1 LDVPHIPSARHIHA
15 APNNTTTPTPEEC
28 FMTILSRR
36 TMLGAVSVAASL
48 GFAGAAQAQAY
59 PNKPITMFVAF
70 AAGGPTDVIARIV
83 SEHMSKTLGQQ
94 IVIEN
99 VAGAGGT
106 TTTARVAAAAPDG
119 YTLIMGQMGTHAAA
133 PALYPNLKY
142 NPITDFTP
150 IGIAGITPIVI
161 VTKKDFPANNLREF
175 VAYLK
180 ANPGKVNQAHAGV
193 GSTAFTTCVLLT
205 AQIGVPKLNAVAYRG
220 TGPALNDLVGGQV
233 DFMCDQ
239 VTNLT
244 PQILAGNIKAM
255 GIATPARLPVLPNV
269 PTTAEGGLPEYQI
282 SGWNGIFGP
291 KGLPKDIQDKLVDA
305 LNKALEDPT
314 TNKRLADL
322 GTVIPNAQERAPV
335 GMAAVLARDIALLDK
350 PLRDSG
356 AVGQ

>member
-1 LDVPHIPSARHIHA
+1 MS
-15 APNNTTTPTPEEC
+15 N
-28 FMTILSRR
+28 LSRR
-36 TMLGAVSVAASL
+36 MLLGAVAATASL
-48 GFAGAAQAQAY
+48 GFATAAQAQAY
-59 PNKPITMFVAF
+59 PSKPITMFVAF
-70 AAGGPTDVIARIV
+70 AAGGPTDVIARMV

-94 IVIEN
+94 IVVEN

-106 TTTARVAAAAPDG
+106 TTSARVATATPDG

-142 NPITDFTP
+142 NPQTDFTP
-150 IGIAGITPIVI
+150 IGIAGITPIVV
-161 VTKKDFPANNLREF
+161 VTRKDFPANNMREF

-180 ANPGKVNQAHAGV
+180 ANTDKVNQAHAGV
-193 GSTAFTTCVLLT
+193 GSTAFTTCVLLK

-244 PQILAGNIKAM
+244 PQIIAGNVKAM
-255 GIATPARLPVLPNV
+255 GVATPARLAVLPNV
-269 PTTAEGGLPEYQI
+269 PTTIEGGLPDYQI
-282 SGWNGIFGP
+282 SGWNAIFGP
-291 KGLPKDIQDKLVDA
+291 KGLSADIQAKLVDA
-305 LNKALEDPT
+305 LDKALEDPN

-322 GTVIPNAQERAPV
+322 GTVIPNKMERSPA
-335 GMAAVLARDIALLDK
+335 GLAAVLARDLALLDK

>member
-1 LDVPHIPSARHIHA
+1 
-15 APNNTTTPTPEEC
+15 
-28 FMTILSRR
+28 MTNSITRR
-36 TMLGAVSVAASL
+36 AMLGTIAVAASFGL
-48 GFAGAAQAQAY
+48 ATSASAQAY
-59 PNKPITMFVAF
+59 PNKPITMMVAF
-70 AAGGPTDVIARIV
+70 AAGGPTDIIARIV

-133 PALYPNLKY
+133 PALYPQLKY
-142 NPITDFTP
+142 NPVTDFTP
-150 IGIAGITPIVI
+150 IGVAGITPIVI
-161 VTKKDFPANNLREF
+161 VAKKDFPANNLREF
-175 VAYLK
+175 VAYVK
-180 ANPGKVNQAHAGV
+180 ANTDKVNQAHAGV
-193 GSTAFTTCVLLT
+193 GSTAFTTCVLLK
-205 AQIGVPKLNAVAYRG
+205 AQMGVQKVNAVAYRG

-244 PQILAGNIKAM
+244 PQINAGNIKAF
-255 GIATPARLPVLPNV
+255 GIATQQRLPVLPNV

-282 SGWNGIFGP
+282 SGWNAIFGP
-291 KGLPKDIQDKLVDA
+291 KALPADIQAKLVDA
-305 LNKALEDPT
+305 LDKALEDPT

-322 GTVIPNAQERAPV
+322 GTVIPNKTERAPA
-335 GMAAVLARDIALLDK
+335 GLAAILARDLAVLDK
-350 PLRDSG
+350 PLRESG